1 MPLTLKKILLKWI
14 TVNPTDY
21 LLFDSQS
28 KPLSSVKLNQRLV
41 KLFDDKKIGVNM
53 LRHIYMSNKY
63 QNLITTNQELQNDF
77 RDMGS
82 STAQTNVYIKKV

>member
-41 KLFDDKKIGVNM
+41 KLFDNKKIGVNM